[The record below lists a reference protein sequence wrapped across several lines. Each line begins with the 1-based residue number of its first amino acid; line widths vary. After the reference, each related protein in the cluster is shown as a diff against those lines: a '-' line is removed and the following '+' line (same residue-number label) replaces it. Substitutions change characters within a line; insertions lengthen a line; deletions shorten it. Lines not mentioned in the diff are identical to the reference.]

1 MYYNETMYKINFFL
15 ALAILINIYANDDY
29 ENFECYSTDPELGD
43 SAFWAITAIELYDK
57 KKYQDAVNVVD
68 ACFQLWAPEAGN
80 LQKKKYENNVK
91 QPSLGK
97 VDWREKKKIQE
108 NYLLNDVSMALW
120 AKAVSLEM
128 LEKNEILKKAYSQCI
143 YMSHGRAWD
152 PNGWFWS
159 PSNDCA
165 KRAKKLLNKK

>member
-1 MYYNETMYKINFFL
+1 M
-15 ALAILINIYANDDY
+15 
-29 ENFECYSTDPELGD
+29 
-43 SAFWAITAIELYDK
+43 
-57 KKYQDAVNVVD
+57 
-68 ACFQLWAPEAGN
+68 
-80 LQKKKYENNVK
+80 
-91 QPSLGK
+91 
-97 VDWREKKKIQE
+97 
-108 NYLLNDVSMALW
+108 LNDVSMALW

>member
-1 MYYNETMYKINFFL
+1 MHVFSYGLLKQETFK
-15 ALAILINIYANDDY
+15 
-29 ENFECYSTDPELGD
+29 
-43 SAFWAITAIELYDK
+43 
-57 KKYQDAVNVVD
+57 
-68 ACFQLWAPEAGN
+68 
-80 LQKKKYENNVK
+80 KKKYENNVK

-97 VDWREKKKIQE
+97 VDWREKKTIQE